1 MITNTGR
8 CAVVVAAVGPLLV
21 IMNPVR
27 WSWRTT
33 PWSDKTAGPRGTRR
47 FELKSAAPQQTSH
60 PHEPQP
66 RTTLPAFRHEVQTFS
81 FRTVP
86 GATCARTGWMFGSHR
101 RWVRR
106 WEWDTFIPKPGPLPH
121 TSHTAATPNTP
132 IDVVR
137 STTGRPEHAREGPA
151 CAGQPHQGTDPRARH
166 QIPALLPSV
175 PVDFRRGVGS
185 RRTARAGGRQGWVNG
200 TGWCTMDTMTS
211 FDAELVDLWFGCAL
225 DSNHPLM
232 PFWGIHPTEEES
244 TVIVDGRRQVQAAI
258 GPSRQDSTPE
268 SVPESS
274 AVRPTELAARML
286 QSYLSAVA
294 AGVAETRRTLAGAG
308 ADTAPGGEPIG
319 DPGSLA
325 LVAGL
330 NAGAAALY
338 S

>member
-86 GATCARTGWMFGSHR
+86 GATCARIGWMFGSHR

-137 STTGRPEHAREGPA
+137 STTGADQSKLEKARRAPGNLTRVLTRTRGTKFPLDSRPLPWISGRVGPRREGPRG
-151 CAGQPHQGTDPRARH
+151 CTQAR
-166 QIPALLPSV
+166 
-175 PVDFRRGVGS
+175 
-185 RRTARAGGRQGWVNG
+185 
-200 TGWCTMDTMTS
+200 
-211 FDAELVDLWFGCAL
+211 
-225 DSNHPLM
+225 
-232 PFWGIHPTEEES
+232 PFAP
-244 TVIVDGRRQVQAAI
+244 
-258 GPSRQDSTPE
+258 
-268 SVPESS
+268 
-274 AVRPTELAARML
+274 
-286 QSYLSAVA
+286 
-294 AGVAETRRTLAGAG
+294 AGAPW
-308 ADTAPGGEPIG
+308 TP
-319 DPGSLA
+319 
-325 LVAGL
+325 
-330 NAGAAALY
+330 
-338 S
+338 